1 MLQGDKCDWT
11 HSYSILTANLIMYPW
26 QASFSSPSVPFLSLL
41 MLYLICINCLC
52 INLCFKFSFLRKPRQ
67 WPRVW
72 GAYKNV
78 LDHKYKFW
86 SFWLSKTFATVTN
99 SLKLGPKNGL
109 FAGYWSCQYNKTE
122 FSSEAKEGTSL
133 VAHWLRLCTSSAG
146 DLGLILAWTTR
157 SCLPQLRSATVK

>member
-52 INLCFKFSFLRKPRQ
+52 INLCFKFSFLGKPRL

-72 GAYKNV
+72 GPIKMFWIINKNFVVFDCQRRLQLLPTLRNWALKMV
-78 LDHKYKFW
+78 L
-86 SFWLSKTFATVTN
+86 L
-99 SLKLGPKNGL
+99 LGVDCANRTR
-109 FAGYWSCQYNKTE
+109 QV
-122 FSSEAKEGTSL
+122 SSEAKEGTSL
-133 VAHWLRLCTSSAG
+133 VAQWLRLCTLSAG
-146 DLGLILAWTTR
+146 DLGLILAWATR
-157 SCLPQLRSATVK
+157 SCLPQLRSATVN